1 MVCSINSKYNKSCM
15 KMDTLKKLAK
25 QINKDNR
32 FNDIEL
38 SKYNS
43 KNKDKLIKKIKK
55 ELSCNSKLDF
65 CVLKKEDDFYDIL
78 KNDFKPKGP
87 IDNEE
92 WLSSLDIIKVMDHY
106 EKKYNDFEFLG
117 PFPIDFHFL
126 YKDFMNLNLKKLI
139 TTHKKLGIIF
149 NTDDSNGPGE
159 HWISLYLDLKDK
171 TICFFDSVGEKPPK
185 EIKKL
190 LNQLKSSCKK
200 GYNIKM
206 NVIINEKQFQYDN
219 SSCGIW
225 SLWHIIS
232 RLNGKSCNYLYNK
245 DSKTCNDNLMY
256 KKRKEYFRK

>member
-1 MVCSINSKYNKSCM
+1 MNCSINSKYNKTCM
-15 KMDTLKKLAK
+15 KMDTLKKIAK
-25 QINKDNR
+25 HINKDNR

-38 SKYNS
+38 SKYSS

-65 CVLKKEDDFYDIL
+65 CVLKKEDEFYDIL

-106 EKKYNDFEFLG
+106 EKKHKDFEFLG

-126 YKDFMNLNLKKLI
+126 YKDFMNLNLKKMI
-139 TTHKKLGIIF
+139 KDNKKLGMVF
-149 NTDDSNGPGE
+149 NTDDSSGPGE
-159 HWISLYLDLKDK
+159 HWISLFLDLKDR
-171 TICFFDSVGEKPPK
+171 TICFFDSVGEEPPK

-190 LNQLKSSCKK
+190 LGQLKSSCKK
-200 GYNIKM
+200 DYNVIMK
-206 NVIINEKQFQYDN
+206 VIINNQQFQKDN
-219 SSCGIW
+219 SSCGVW

-232 RLNGKSCNYLYNK
+232 RLNGKSCNYIYNNNK
-245 DSKTCNDNLMY
+245 KYSDKLMY